1 MRNAERSYW
10 RSLAWPFSAVLTIAV
25 ATTLPNAAIAD
36 EGGLSFWLPGLYGS
50 LSSVP
55 GVPGWSFATLYYHSD
70 ISAGGNKTFPQGGE
84 IRAGL
89 AGRADIVAFGPTYIF
104 EEPVLGGQAAVSILG
119 LVGNTEASV
128 AVDPIGTAV
137 SATPI
142 SATWTRVWEFSNA
155 TLKLCSSHP

>member
-1 MRNAERSYW
+1 MAWVEGWMRNAKRSYW

-89 AGRADIVAFGPTYIF
+89 AGRADIVAYGPTYIF
-104 EEPVLGGQAAVSILG
+104 QEPALGGQAAFSLLG
-119 LVGNTEASV
+119 IVGNTEGS
-128 AVDPIGTAV
+128 GG
-137 SATPI
+137 
-142 SATWTRVWEFSNA
+142 A
-155 TLKLCSSHP
+155 TLTRPGGKALTGHSWRSPLSFGQVLP